1 MADCGR
7 PGSSRDE
14 HRDRTRDSN
23 WWCRKRR
30 AGHQPVNGSLVAV
43 VIAMSGT
50 AYAATG
56 GSFILGRAN
65 HETST
70 ASLADSKGTPLA
82 LSAPAHRAPL
92 AVNRNT
98 MVKNLNAQ
106 YLGGLT
112 ATGLAETGGE
122 GFTAPN
128 TRAPISSTATIVAS
142 TGPLHSGTYYVSATA
157 KLFVVTGDGEGG
169 CWIATS
175 SAPDTMINLGR
186 ESLPNN
192 IVTVGETAAVS
203 VTAGQTLE
211 ELCDTDGSTSGSTAD
226 DAGIVAIRVLSSS
239 H

>member
-1 MADCGR
+1 M
-7 PGSSRDE
+7 
-14 HRDRTRDSN
+14 
-23 WWCRKRR
+23 
-30 AGHQPVNGSLVAV
+30 AV

-142 TGPLHSGTYYVSATA
+142 TGPLHSGTYYVRPRMRDQRSEPT
-157 KLFVVTGDGEGG
+157 
-169 CWIATS
+169 
-175 SAPDTMINLGR
+175 R
-186 ESLPNN
+186 
-192 IVTVGETAAVS
+192 AVS
-203 VTAGQTLE
+203 TARGTRQALPRKFQV
-211 ELCDTDGSTSGSTAD
+211 SIFV
-226 DAGIVAIRVLSSS
+226 DASPACQ
-239 H
+239 

>member
-1 MADCGR
+1 M
-7 PGSSRDE
+7 
-14 HRDRTRDSN
+14 
-23 WWCRKRR
+23 
-30 AGHQPVNGSLVAV
+30 AV

-142 TGPLHSGTYYVSATA
+142 TGPLTPEPTTCGPGCETSVPNYSRGVDSEGDTTSATA
-157 KLFVVTGDGEGG
+157 Q
-169 CWIATS
+169 I
-175 SAPDTMINLGR
+175 P
-186 ESLPNN
+186 
-192 IVTVGETAAVS
+192 
-203 VTAGQTLE
+203 
-211 ELCDTDGSTSGSTAD
+211 
-226 DAGIVAIRVLSSS
+226 GIDFR
-239 H
+239 